1 MSNDK
6 PGRRVPTGRIARVGR
21 LGALAGRIATNVV
34 TRGAGQWATGKRPTL
49 SGLLMTPANIT
60 RIADQ
65 LATMRGAAM
74 KVGQLI
80 SMDGGDFLPPEL
92 AEILARLRD
101 DAEPMPKAQL
111 IEVLASQW
119 QPDWQDTLL
128 YFSFAPVAAA
138 SIGQVHKAIT
148 LDGETLAVKVQYPGV
163 KASIDADV
171 DNVAS
176 LIRLSGLI
184 PKEVALQT
192 ILDDAKAQL
201 HQEADYQR
209 EASMLTR
216 YRHHCAAH
224 SRFVIP
230 QVNRSL
236 TTDTVLAMTYLDGVP
251 IDTLTTAS
259 QATRDAVMTDLMELF
274 FREVFDFQL
283 LQSDPNLAN
292 YRYQPNDDTL
302 ILLDFGATREIPDA
316 ISEGY
321 RALLQAAA
329 DEDHQ
334 TMADTALA
342 LGLMLPS
349 HSTLQRE
356 AVVSMG
362 MLACESIRHPGP
374 YDFGNTDL
382 LVRLHDRGMALTYEH
397 NFWHVPPADA
407 LFIHRKLGGLYLLA
421 KRLGARLDMRA
432 IADPWLSAPAN
443 I

>member
-74 KVGQLI
+74 KIGQLI

-101 DAEPMPKAQL
+101 NAEPMPKAQL
-111 IEVLASQW
+111 IEVLANQW

-128 YFSFAPVAAA
+128 YFSFTPVAAA
-138 SIGQVHKAIT
+138 SIGQVHKVIT
-148 LDGETLAVKVQYPGV
+148 LDGDILAIKVQYPGV

-171 DNVAS
+171 DNVAT

-184 PKEVALQT
+184 PKDVALQT

-209 EASMLTR
+209 EAKMLSR
-216 YRHHCAAH
+216 YRQLCTPYT
-224 SRFVIP
+224 RFEIP
-230 QVNRSL
+230 QVVESL
-236 TTDTVLAMTYLDGVP
+236 TTDTVLAMTYHDGIP
-251 IDTLTTAS
+251 IEELTTAS
-259 QATRDAVMTDLMELF
+259 QGIRDAVMAALMTLF

-292 YRYQPNDDTL
+292 YRYRLADDKL

-316 ISEGY
+316 ISRGY
-321 RALLQAAA
+321 QQLLQAAA
-329 DEDHQ
+329 DED
-334 TMADTALA
+334 TKRMAVTALA
-342 LGLMLPS
+342 LGLILPS
-349 HSTLQRE
+349 HSALQRD
-356 AVVSMG
+356 AVVAIG
-362 MLACESIRHPGP
+362 MQACESIRHQGA
-374 YDFGNTDL
+374 YDFGNSDL
-382 LVRLHDRGMALTYEH
+382 LVQLHDMGMALTYEH

-407 LFIHRKLGGLYLLA
+407 LFIHRKLGGLYMLA
-421 KRLGARLDMRA
+421 KRLGARMDMRA
-432 IADPWLSAPAN
+432 IAAPWLD
-443 I
+443 